1 MYRVQSEMDSSIA
14 ISNNEFKALAS
25 ETRTHMIK
33 LLRER
38 NHTLTELSKKLD
50 MAAPTIKQHLGIL
63 QQAGLIEGLDEGR
76 KWKYYTLTRKGKNI
90 FATEAPANVLIV
102 LGISVVVMV
111 GLLYGLLLTVGSQA
125 PGQFMQAES
134 RVPTITEAPYAVP
147 CIGPPAGGEKEAG
160 KSDNVIGITAVDQN
174 APEAASGI
182 RIPVD
187 DINADKTI
195 GIVSK
200 ASRSTSDKN
209 AFEII
214 GIEKQPT
221 APASATQCNTAQCPS
236 AQCPAIQYEAPLL
249 KIAALVGAIV
259 VVAVLIGF
267 TASKAKKRFR

>member
-1 MYRVQSEMDSSIA
+1 MDSSIA

-25 ETRTHMIK
+25 ETRTEMIK

-102 LGISVVVMV
+102 LAISAVVMV
-111 GLLYGLLLTVGSQA
+111 GLLYGLLLTVGFQA
-125 PGQFMQAES
+125 PGQMLQAES
-134 RVPTITEAPYAVP
+134 RAPTITEAPNAVP

-214 GIEKQPT
+214 GVERQPT
-221 APASATQCNTAQCPS
+221 VPAAAAQCNTAQCPS
-236 AQCPAIQYEAPLL
+236 SQCPLLQYSEPPLL
-249 KIAALVGAIV
+249 KIAALVAAIV
-259 VVAVLIGF
+259 IVAVMIGF
-267 TASKAKKRFR
+267 TASKARKQFR

>member
-1 MYRVQSEMDSSIA
+1 MYRVQPEMDSSIA

-25 ETRTHMIK
+25 ETRTEMIK

-50 MAAPTIKQHLGIL
+50 MAAPTIKQHLDIL

-102 LGISVVVMV
+102 LAISAVVMV

-125 PGQFMQAES
+125 PGQMLQAES
-134 RVPTITEAPYAVP
+134 RVPTITEAPNAVP
-147 CIGPPAGGEKEAG
+147 CIAAPAGGEKEAG
-160 KSDNVIGITAVDQN
+160 KSENVIGITAADQN
-174 APEAASGI
+174 APAATGKTSEADG
-182 RIPVD
+182 
-187 DINADKTI
+187 N
-195 GIVSK
+195 GL
-200 ASRSTSDKN
+200 
-209 AFEII
+209 EII

-221 APASATQCNTAQCPS
+221 APAAETQCSAIQCPS

-249 KIAALVGAIV
+249 KIAALVAAIV
-259 VVAVLIGF
+259 VVALLIGF
-267 TASKAKKRFR
+267 TASKAKKQFR